1 MEKQNLFRIALV
13 LRDSSNT
20 TRDKKLFDIVSLVLA
35 ETHEPTLSS
44 VALSEA
50 IERDYSLTFDAL
62 EIEAAIKRKGESGK
76 TINGNRNGYWLP
88 ESEKSKKSKKKCL
101 MQKSLST

>member
-88 ESEKSKKSKKKCL
+88 ESEKSKIRESP
-101 MQKSLST
+101 